1 MVSEVKESSPG
12 MKDTDI
18 SSKGY
23 SDDPTQEVIKH
34 LTFHKSIIDEERNGE
49 RINEY
54 IGMIEEL
61 EEDGQDISDDPF
73 ENAIASIFKL
83 VIEERMDPWEIDLIS
98 FTEMYLSKAR
108 KKENLN
114 FIVAGRLVNMAWSI
128 LKMQCEHVLNSAEDE
143 KEEEAEEPVEE
154 EFFNDWDVWD
164 QDVYEEPEDIDY
176 EEKVLEDDETPLKKA
191 VRREE
196 KKPVSLMQLVDAFE
210 DAKKEAKYKEK
221 MERIRKEKK
230 KEREE
235 EFEKQK
241 ENYKTRSHKENLQRD
256 ISLIWDRICCYEQ
269 NVITLNMIHDN
280 RKKDIITALISVL
293 FLHKKKKI
301 KLNQLEYP
309 DGQIL
314 LENLVPEEKREN
326 GLIDF
331 VSEEE
336 QDAMTLDN
344 VIIS

>member
-1 MVSEVKESSPG
+1 MVSELKGS
-12 MKDTDI
+12 DTDLPSI
-18 SSKGY
+18 GASE
-23 SDDPTQEVIKH
+23 DPTEEVIQH

-49 RINEY
+49 RINDY
-54 IGMIEEL
+54 IEMVDEL
-61 EEDGQDISDDPF
+61 EDEGQDISKDPF

-83 VIEERMDPWEIDLIS
+83 VIDERMDPWEIDLIS
-98 FTEMYLSKAR
+98 FTDMYLSQAR
-108 KKENLN
+108 DKENLN

-128 LKMQCEHVLNSAEDE
+128 LKMQCEHVLNSAENEKDE
-143 KEEEAEEPVEE
+143 NVEEPMEE

-164 QDVYEEPEDIDY
+164 QEIYEEPEDIDY
-176 EEKVLEDDETPLKKA
+176 EERVLEEDETPLNKA

-230 KEREE
+230 KEREK

-241 ENYKTRSHKENLQRD
+241 DDYKTQSHKENLQRD

-293 FLHKKKKI
+293 FLHKKRKI
-301 KLNQLEYP
+301 KLKQLEYP

-314 LENLVPEEKREN
+314 LENLVPEKERKN
-326 GLIDF
+326 GLVDF
-331 VSEEE
+331 VSEKE
-336 QDAMTLDN
+336 QDVMTLDS
-344 VIIS
+344 IMIP

>member
-1 MVSEVKESSPG
+1 MSEVKEA
-12 MKDTDI
+12 
-18 SSKGY
+18 
-23 SDDPTQEVIKH
+23 SDPLEVGPEDPTAEVIQH

-54 IGMIEEL
+54 IDMIDEMEM
-61 EEDGQDISDDPF
+61 EEDNHELSDDPF

-83 VIEERMDPWEIDLIS
+83 VIEKRMDPWEIDLVS
-98 FTEMYLSKAR
+98 FTQMYLSQAR
-108 KKENLN
+108 EKENLN

-128 LKMQCEHVLNSAEDE
+128 LKMQCEHVLNSAEE
-143 KEEEAEEPVEE
+143 EKKEEEEGQEE

-164 QDVYEEPEDIDY
+164 QEMEVYDEPEDIDY
-176 EEKVLEDDETPLKKA
+176 EEKILGEDETPLNEA

-230 KEREE
+230 KEREK

-241 ENYKTRSHKENLQRD
+241 EEYETRSHEENLQRD
-256 ISLIWDRICCYEQ
+256 ISLIWNRICCYEQ
-269 NVITLNMIHDN
+269 NVITLSMIHDN

-293 FLHKKKKI
+293 FLNKENKI
-301 KLNQLEYP
+301 KVKQLEYP

-314 LENLVPEEKREN
+314 VQNKVPEEEREN
-326 GLIDF
+326 GLVDF
-331 VSEEE
+331 VSEKEGE
-336 QDAMTLDN
+336 IMALDG
-344 VIIS
+344 VMIS